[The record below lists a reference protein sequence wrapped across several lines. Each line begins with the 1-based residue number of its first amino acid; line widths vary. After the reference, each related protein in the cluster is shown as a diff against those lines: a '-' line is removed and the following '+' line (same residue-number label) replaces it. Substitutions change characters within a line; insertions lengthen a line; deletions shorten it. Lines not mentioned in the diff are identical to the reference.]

1 MVEWIKNWTEG
12 IIIAVIVSIII
23 EMLIPEGKNKKYIK
37 VVSGIY
43 ILYTIVNP
51 FLGNTISFETE
62 EISSKIFDNNIIQ
75 DTSNSIATDTY
86 ILSLE
91 EYFKQKIIDL
101 GYEVKEVNII
111 CNFDYSEI
119 LEINI
124 KMKSISYDV
133 NSIKEIVLDGY
144 EINENNIVVS

>member
-133 NSIKEIVLDGY
+133 NSIKEIVLDEY